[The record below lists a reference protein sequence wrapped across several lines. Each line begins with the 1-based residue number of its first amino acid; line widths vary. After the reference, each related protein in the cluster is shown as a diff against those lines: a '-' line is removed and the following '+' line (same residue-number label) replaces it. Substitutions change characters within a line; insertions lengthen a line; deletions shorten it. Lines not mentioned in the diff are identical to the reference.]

1 MTSRRVSL
9 TWPAAIAAVTISS
22 AAAHSQANPAQT
34 GSGSNARNVV
44 TVTGCM
50 RSTDQTMV
58 GTSGIDRES
67 AVGTTGNAVSTNDMS
82 IKFVLVN
89 VTETSSP
96 GEAAGTVRTKS
107 GSAANEYRL
116 DGDDRKLKAH
126 TGHKVEIEGT
136 IANPGSTSAD
146 NASVLSTAPRLK
158 VMSVRTVAASC
169 Q

>member
-1 MTSRRVSL
+1 MASRRVSI

-22 AAAHSQANPAQT
+22 AAYSQSNPAQI
-34 GSGSNARNVV
+34 GAGSNARNVV

-50 RSTDQTMV
+50 RSTDQSRV
-58 GTSGIDRES
+58 GTSGSERES
-67 AVGTTGNAVSTNDMS
+67 VVGTTGASLGANDTS

-89 VTETSSP
+89 VTQTSSS
-96 GEAAGTVRTKS
+96 GDTAGGATKS
-107 GSAANEYRL
+107 GAAPNGYRL
-116 DGDDRKLKAH
+116 DGDDSKLKPYA
-126 TGHKVEIEGT
+126 GHKVEIEGT

-146 NASVLSTAPRLK
+146 NASILSTAPRLK